1 MPIHEDIF
9 GAGNAIELIVRWH
22 DKIIADFDN
31 SNQKT
36 FEQLK
41 NLIDGQ
47 ELKCYFL
54 KVKDNEQKIIIPLTD
69 EEFQFELYVDWDEK
83 TFSYK
88 AKVKSYKK
96 SRIVQPIYIP
106 EEKEYFIE
114 ESCKLVFID
123 INESRF
129 PIREQVSLFDRVK
142 KLDILPKTKI
152 ENDREIWEK
161 WIEAQD
167 ILLKRNA
174 QPFKV
179 KKYHQPFEVKNDS
192 GETTRYKFKV
202 DLFVDDSSEYKDV
215 EEELLNEFSINETFD
230 DEGNIFLQFDDIYRG
245 LDAIIH
251 KKFKDKIEREN
262 GIATILKLKPLNI
275 SERVNNYF
283 RNAGFG
289 IFVFD
294 KKNEKIRRSCCFD
307 IRYTQYQF

>member
-1 MPIHEDIF
+1 MQI
-9 GAGNAIELIVRWH
+9 
-22 DKIIADFDN
+22 
-31 SNQKT
+31 
-36 FEQLK
+36 
-41 NLIDGQ
+41 
-47 ELKCYFL
+47 
-54 KVKDNEQKIIIPLTD
+54 
-69 EEFQFELYVDWDEK
+69 LYPCLAL
-83 TFSYK
+83 FN
-88 AKVKSYKK
+88 
-96 SRIVQPIYIP
+96 PIYAFSVFFYRLFIHIFLFFTSF
-106 EEKEYFIE
+106 YSLFLFFSIFFIE

-179 KKYHQPFEVKNDS
+179 KRYHQPFEVKNDC

-230 DEGNIFLQFDDIYRG
+230 DEGNIFLQFEG
-245 LDAIIH
+245 NSQDA
-251 KKFKDKIEREN
+251 
-262 GIATILKLKPLNI
+262 KL
-275 SERVNNYF
+275 
-283 RNAGFG
+283 
-289 IFVFD
+289 
-294 KKNEKIRRSCCFD
+294 
-307 IRYTQYQF
+307 

>member
-88 AKVKSYKK
+88 AKVKSNKK

-106 EEKEYFIE
+106 QEKEYFIE

-230 DEGNIFLQFDDIYRG
+230 DEIGR
-245 LDAIIH
+245 AH
-251 KKFKDKIEREN
+251 
-262 GIATILKLKPLNI
+262 
-275 SERVNNYF
+275 V
-283 RNAGFG
+283 
-289 IFVFD
+289 
-294 KKNEKIRRSCCFD
+294 
-307 IRYTQYQF
+307 

>member
-88 AKVKSYKK
+88 AKVKSNKK

-152 ENDREIWEK
+152 EKYRDWE
-161 WIEAQD
+161 
-167 ILLKRNA
+167 
-174 QPFKV
+174 
-179 KKYHQPFEVKNDS
+179 
-192 GETTRYKFKV
+192 T
-202 DLFVDDSSEYKDV
+202 
-215 EEELLNEFSINETFD
+215 
-230 DEGNIFLQFDDIYRG
+230 
-245 LDAIIH
+245 
-251 KKFKDKIEREN
+251 
-262 GIATILKLKPLNI
+262 
-275 SERVNNYF
+275 
-283 RNAGFG
+283 
-289 IFVFD
+289 
-294 KKNEKIRRSCCFD
+294 
-307 IRYTQYQF
+307 